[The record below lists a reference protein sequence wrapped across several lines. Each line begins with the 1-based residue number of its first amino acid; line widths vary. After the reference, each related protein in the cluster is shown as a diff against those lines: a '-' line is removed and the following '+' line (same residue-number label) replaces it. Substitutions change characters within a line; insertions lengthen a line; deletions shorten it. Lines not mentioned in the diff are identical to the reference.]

1 MITCMRIFH
10 CKAIFCWAVPS
21 RWRRILQIPRA
32 ASCLPDLLSC
42 LQDLLG
48 RTFYSGFTQAA
59 PPQAARVCMTCLPGS
74 KTPVKI
80 SSPIFYH
87 CPCKMNKGSPAG
99 PNHLFFLHCQMPRF
113 KHSCCRFY
121 CDKCLCTFQLF
132 FKNNS
137 AT

>member
-1 MITCMRIFH
+1 MNDNMYADISLQSN
-10 CKAIFCWAVPS
+10 FCWALPS

-99 PNHLFFLHCQMPRF
+99 PNHLFFFYIVKCQDSNIHVADF
-113 KHSCCRFY
+113 VATNVY
-121 CDKCLCTFQLF
+121 ALF
-132 FKNNS
+132 NCSLKKNP
-137 AT
+137 

>member
-1 MITCMRIFH
+1 MNDNMYADISLQSI
-10 CKAIFCWAVPS
+10 AVPS

-87 CPCKMNKGSPAG
+87 CPCKLNKGSPAG
-99 PNHLFFLHCQMPRF
+99 PNHQFFFTLSNAKIQTFMLQILSRQMF
-113 KHSCCRFY
+113 MHFSTV
-121 CDKCLCTFQLF
+121 L
-132 FKNNS
+132 
-137 AT
+137 

>member
-10 CKAIFCWAVPS
+10 CRAIFCWALPS

-99 PNHLFFLHCQMPRF
+99 PNHQFFFTSSNAKIQTFMLQILLRQMF
-113 KHSCCRFY
+113 MHFSTV
-121 CDKCLCTFQLF
+121 L
-132 FKNNS
+132 
-137 AT
+137 